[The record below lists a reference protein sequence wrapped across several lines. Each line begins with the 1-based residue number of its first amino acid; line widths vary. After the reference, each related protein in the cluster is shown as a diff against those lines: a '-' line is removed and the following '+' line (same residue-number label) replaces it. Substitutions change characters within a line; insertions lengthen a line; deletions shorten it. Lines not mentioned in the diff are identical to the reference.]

1 MILLYFLIQRGR
13 GTGPMMPGNRL
24 NNTVLL
30 PAEYFTLADKKRIP
44 LFLKRGILF
53 GIKNWRSV

>member
-1 MILLYFLIQRGR
+1 MILLYFLIQRGG

-30 PAEYFTLADKKRIP
+30 PAEYVTLADKKRIP
-44 LFLKRGILF
+44 LFLKRGIF
-53 GIKNWRSV
+53 VWY